1 MNKKINTIG
10 ITFLLVFLVFVAISP
25 EPVNAGSYDG
35 NDLAI
40 ALLENQST
48 LISSQYW
55 DRDTG
60 GHRQAVA
67 IASRGNLIP
76 TDGSTFALFSTGRAD
91 LVLATSNGLNPGNER
106 GNWFQAGQYGNPR
119 DEANLQLQLR
129 VPAFMHYLY
138 YDVQFFTVEYPDY
151 VGTQYNDQLT
161 ITVNSPSKGVS
172 SYIINV
178 NGGDFVLNARDT
190 ALLGTGYNLFAQ
202 DNSPSGVDWL
212 QTTPNSN
219 GVDAGASALI
229 GREHPVSPGEIITL
243 TIDLKDEGDNQF
255 DSMAFFDNLRFSGF
269 AKTQILARKTVTD
282 INAGLVQCEDLLE
295 YSITISNIGTAA
307 QTNNPGYEFE
317 DIIPAHM
324 QYVAG
329 SATAGSGTITYDGGT
344 NKILWDGNIPA
355 QSSIA
360 LNFMVSVNTGLVN
373 GTKISNQGVVHWD
386 ENEDG
391 INEKN
396 ELTDDPAVNDGIDQ
410 DGDGETGDDD
420 PTIVSV
426 WSYDAPTILTE
437 DFADFDDIVGGKAQD
452 SYQGQV
458 WFDTSEQS
466 GESNFEV
473 SPSYHYFT
481 AKSFKTKLRSTNTIQ
496 YWNYSFS
503 MFNSE
508 IISWETW
515 FACGNSS
522 EPADLC
528 ADFKTTSGNDI
539 TKIKFDYVY
548 VSGTLHSSCYQVK
561 MSINTPSG
569 WVQLHSDYANGYLY
583 NGWYKLRIEKNGD
596 ASMNYSLSRPGGVGM
611 TDFVTGQGLG
621 SSFSNLA
628 RVEWYSTRNPV
639 VSPIVFWDEHTV
651 SLVSIS

>member
-1 MNKKINTIG
+1 MSKKLLTIG
-10 ITFLLVFLVFVAISP
+10 VTLLLVILVFVAISP

-35 NDLAI
+35 HDLAVAI
-40 ALLENQST
+40 LANQST

-55 DRDTG
+55 DKDTG
-60 GHRQAVA
+60 GHRQSAVLS
-67 IASRGNLIP
+67 SRGNLIP
-76 TDGSTFALFSTGRAD
+76 TDGPNFALFSTGRAD
-91 LVLATSNGLNPGNER
+91 LVVATTNGLNPGNER
-106 GNWFQAGQYGNPR
+106 GNWFQGGQYGNPR
-119 DEANLQLQLR
+119 DEANLQLQLL
-129 VPAFMHYLY
+129 VPQYMHYLY
-138 YDVQFFTVEYPDY
+138 YDVQFFTVEYPEY

-172 SYIINV
+172 SYVINV

-202 DNSPSGVDWL
+202 DNNPSGVDWL

-219 GVDAGASALI
+219 GVDAGATALI
-229 GREHPVSPGEIITL
+229 GREHPVSPGEIITFI
-243 TIDLKDEGDNQF
+243 IDLKDEGDNQF
-255 DSMAFFDNLRFSGF
+255 DSMAFFDNLRFAGF

-282 INAGLVQCEDLLE
+282 INGGLVQCEDFLQ
-295 YSITISNIGTAA
+295 YDITISNIGTAN
-307 QTNNPGYEFE
+307 QNNNPGPEFE
-317 DIIPAHM
+317 DILPPNV
-324 QYVAG
+324 QYISG
-329 SATAGSGTITYDGGT
+329 SATTGSGIITYDSGT
-344 NKILWDGNIPA
+344 NKIRWDGNIPA

-360 LNFMVSVNTGLVN
+360 LSFMVTVNNGLVN

-426 WSYDAPTILTE
+426 WSYEAPTILTE

-452 SYQGQV
+452 SYFGQV
-458 WFDTSEQS
+458 WFDTSDQS
-466 GESNFEV
+466 SESNFEV
-473 SPSYHYFT
+473 SPSYHYLT
-481 AKSFKTKLRSTNTIQ
+481 AKSFKTKLRSTSTIQ

-503 MFNSE
+503 MFNSK
-508 IISWETW
+508 ITSWEVW

-522 EPADLC
+522 EAADLIL
-528 ADFKTTSGNDI
+528 DFKTSSGNDI

-548 VSGTLHSSCYQVK
+548 VSGALQSSCYQVK
-561 MSINTPSG
+561 MSIKTPSG
-569 WVQLHSDYANGYLY
+569 WVQLDSDYANGYLY

-596 ASMNYSLSRPGGVGM
+596 AAMNYSLSRSGGGV

-628 RVEWYSTRNPV
+628 RVEWYSTYNPV
-639 VSPIVFWDEHTV
+639 VSPIIFWDEHTV
-651 SLVSIS
+651 SLISIS

>member
-1 MNKKINTIG
+1 MYKKITTIG
-10 ITFLLVFLVFVAISP
+10 ITFLLVILVFVAISP

-35 NDLAI
+35 YDLAV
-40 ALLENQST
+40 ALLANQST

-55 DRDTG
+55 DRDTA

-67 IASRGNLIP
+67 LTSRGNLIP
-76 TDGSTFALFSTGRAD
+76 TDGPTFALFSTGRAD
-91 LVLATSNGLNPGNER
+91 LVLATTNGLNPGNER
-106 GNWFQAGQYGNPR
+106 GNWFQGGQYGSPR
-119 DEANLQLQLR
+119 DEANLQLQLL
-129 VPAFMHYLY
+129 VPQYMHYLY

-172 SYIINV
+172 SYVINV

-202 DNSPSGVDWL
+202 DNNPSGVDWL

-219 GVDAGASALI
+219 GVDAGATALI
-229 GREHPVSPGEIITL
+229 GREHPVSPGEIITF

-255 DSMAFFDNLRFSGF
+255 DSMAFFDNIRFAGF

-282 INAGLVQCEDLLE
+282 INGGLVQCEDLLE

-307 QTNNPGYEFE
+307 QTNNPGPEFE
-317 DIIPAHM
+317 DILPANV
-324 QYVAG
+324 QYVVG
-329 SATAGSGTITYDGGT
+329 SATAGSGTITYDSGT
-344 NKILWDGNIPA
+344 NKILWDGIIPA

-360 LNFMVSVNTGLVN
+360 LNFMVSVNNGLVN

-420 PTIVSV
+420 PTIVSI

-437 DFADFDDIVGGKAQD
+437 DFAGFEDIVGGKAQD

-481 AKSFKTKLRSTNTIQ
+481 AKSFKTKLRSTSPIQ

-508 IISWETW
+508 ITSWETW

-522 EPADLC
+522 ESADLC

-539 TKIKFDYVY
+539 AQIKLDYIY
-548 VSGTLHSSCYQVK
+548 VDDAPHSSCYQVK
-561 MSINTPSG
+561 MSIKTPSG

-596 ASMNYSLSRPGGVGM
+596 AAMNYSLSRPGGVGM

>member
-1 MNKKINTIG
+1 
-10 ITFLLVFLVFVAISP
+10 
-25 EPVNAGSYDG
+25 
-35 NDLAI
+35 
-40 ALLENQST
+40 
-48 LISSQYW
+48 
-55 DRDTG
+55 
-60 GHRQAVA
+60 
-67 IASRGNLIP
+67 
-76 TDGSTFALFSTGRAD
+76 
-91 LVLATSNGLNPGNER
+91 
-106 GNWFQAGQYGNPR
+106 
-119 DEANLQLQLR
+119 
-129 VPAFMHYLY
+129 MHYLY

-161 ITVNSPSKGVS
+161 ITVNSPLKGVS
-172 SYIINV
+172 SYVINV

-282 INAGLVQCEDLLE
+282 INGGLVQCEDLLE

-307 QTNNPGYEFE
+307 QTNNPGPEFE
-317 DIIPAHM
+317 DILPANM

-329 SATAGSGTITYDGGT
+329 SATAGSGTISYNSRT
-344 NKILWDGNIPA
+344 NKILWDGSIPA

-360 LNFMVSVNTGLVN
+360 LNFMVSVNIGLVN

-396 ELTDDPAVNDGIDQ
+396 EITDDPAVNDGVDQ

-437 DFADFDDIVGGKAQD
+437 DFAGFEDIVGGKAQD

-481 AKSFKTKLRSTNTIQ
+481 AKSFKTKLRSTSTIQ

-508 IISWETW
+508 ITSWETW

-548 VSGTLHSSCYQVK
+548 VSGALHSSCYQVK

-596 ASMNYSLSRPGGVGM
+596 AAMNYSLLRSGGGV

-651 SLVSIS
+651 SLISIS

>member
-1 MNKKINTIG
+1 MNKKLSTIV

-35 NDLAI
+35 NDLAV
-40 ALLENQST
+40 ALLANQST

-67 IASRGNLIP
+67 LASRGNLIP
-76 TDGSTFALFSTGRAD
+76 TDGTTFALFSTGRAD
-91 LVLATSNGLNPGNER
+91 LVLATTNGLNPGNER
-106 GNWFQAGQYGNPR
+106 GNWYQGGQYGNPR
-119 DEANLQLQLR
+119 DEANLQLQLL
-129 VPAFMHYLY
+129 VPQYMHYLY

-172 SYIINV
+172 SYVINV

-202 DNSPSGVDWL
+202 DNNPSGVDWL

-219 GVDAGASALI
+219 GVDAGATALI

-282 INAGLVQCEDLLE
+282 INGGLVQCEDLLE

-307 QTNNPGYEFE
+307 QTNNPGPEFE
-317 DIIPAHM
+317 DILPANM

-329 SATAGSGTITYDGGT
+329 SATAGSGTITYDSGT
-344 NKILWDGNIPA
+344 NKILWDGSVPA

-360 LNFMVSVNTGLVN
+360 LNFIVSVNTGLVN

-396 ELTDDPAVNDGIDQ
+396 ELTDDPTVNDGIDQ

-426 WSYDAPTILTE
+426 WSYEAPTILTE

-452 SYQGQV
+452 SYHGQV

-481 AKSFKTKLRSTNTIQ
+481 AKSFKTKLRSTSTIQ
-496 YWNYSFS
+496 YWN
-503 MFNSE
+503 
-508 IISWETW
+508 
-515 FACGNSS
+515 
-522 EPADLC
+522 
-528 ADFKTTSGNDI
+528 
-539 TKIKFDYVY
+539 
-548 VSGTLHSSCYQVK
+548 
-561 MSINTPSG
+561 
-569 WVQLHSDYANGYLY
+569 
-583 NGWYKLRIEKNGD
+583 
-596 ASMNYSLSRPGGVGM
+596 
-611 TDFVTGQGLG
+611 
-621 SSFSNLA
+621 
-628 RVEWYSTRNPV
+628 
-639 VSPIVFWDEHTV
+639 
-651 SLVSIS
+651 